1 MLNLARTITL
11 TLVAVLGLAASAAAG
26 GGSPFNGHYA
36 GTSLNGRQHVDVN
49 IDGGRARTTNLK
61 LRCAG
66 RRTVFAD
73 FRLSERLTAKGRFT
87 ARARSFRASVRGGA
101 TVKLVARA
109 AGGRLTGTLT
119 ATAGGC
125 DIGPVRFVLKRSGGQ
140 LSLAS

>member
-1 MLNLARTITL
+1 MLNVARVLTL
-11 TLVAVLGLAASAAAG
+11 TLAAALALVATAAAG

-36 GTSLNGRQHVDVN
+36 GASLNGRQHVDVN
-49 IDGGRARTTNLK
+49 INGAKARTANLR
-61 LRCAG
+61 LRCPG

-109 AGGRLTGTLT
+109 AAGRLTGTMT
-119 ATAGGC
+119 ATAGNC
-125 DIGPVRFVLKRSGGQ
+125 EIGPVRFMLKRSRE
-140 LSLAS
+140 

>member
-1 MLNLARTITL
+1 MLNVARLLTL
-11 TLVAVLGLAASAAAG
+11 TLVAVLALVATAAAG

-49 IDGGRARTTNLK
+49 VNGAKARTANLK

-66 RRTVFAD
+66 RRVVFAD
-73 FRLSERLTAKGRFT
+73 FRLDERLTAKGRFT

-109 AGGRLTGTLT
+109 TAGRLTGTMT
-119 ATAGGC
+119 AAAGSC
-125 DIGPVRFVLKRSGGQ
+125 EIGPLRFVLKRSGE
-140 LSLAS
+140 